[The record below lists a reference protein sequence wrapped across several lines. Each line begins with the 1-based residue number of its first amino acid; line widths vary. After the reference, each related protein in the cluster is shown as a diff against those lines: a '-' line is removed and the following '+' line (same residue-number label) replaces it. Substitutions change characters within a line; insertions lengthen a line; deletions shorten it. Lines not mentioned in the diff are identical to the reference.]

1 MPPAV
6 WRYSRKRNMFVTTTI
21 EKDQPVARTLLLW
34 CFVFFLVCPCL
45 GSAAFAQDEPPLPA
59 GLGAEPSS
67 DHDEPAL
74 PAGLAPEGKA
84 AEEPVLPPGLT
95 IETGAEQEPT
105 LPEGLSKEVT
115 EQEALEAKEPIP
127 GRLFEFSGF
136 WDARAGLRTQED
148 PHEKE
153 ASLGETRLQL
163 QAEMYS
169 DKTSATLTADLLYD
183 PVLDRHSV
191 QLEEGQ
197 GFLDLREANFVIT
210 PASLVDVK
218 AGRQILTWGTGDLIF
233 INDLFPKDWNAFFIG
248 RDEEYLKAPSDAV
261 KVSLF
266 TGLANLNIVYS
277 PRFDADRFIDGRR
290 VSYYNNALGSL
301 AGRDAVV
308 KVDKPDDWFE
318 DDEIAVRIYQNIR
331 GYELAAYGYQG
342 FWKSP
347 AGTDPS
353 SGRATFPNLWV
364 YGASMR
370 GSMFRGIGHAEFG
383 YYDSKDDQS
392 GDDPLIRNSEF
403 RILAGYEQEV
413 AKEFTVGIQYYLEH
427 MMEYDDYRRTFP
439 AGIPKADED
448 RHVFTVRLIKLLMNQ
463 NLTLSLFAFY
473 SPSDHDAYLR
483 PKIQYRIDDHWSAE
497 AGGNIFVGE
506 DEHTFFG
513 QFEKNTNVYGGVRY
527 SF

>member
-74 PAGLAPEGKA
+74 PAGLAPEGKT

-318 DDEIAVRIYQNIR
+318 DDEIAVRIYRNIR

-473 SPSDHDAYLR
+473 SPSDYDAYLR

>member
-59 GLGAEPSS
+59 GLGGEASS
-67 DHDEPAL
+67 ERNEPAL

-105 LPEGLSKEVT
+105 LPEGLT

-153 ASLGETRLQL
+153 ASLGETRLQM
-163 QAEMYS
+163 QAETYS
-169 DKTSATLTADLLYD
+169 EKTSATLTADLLYD

-318 DDEIAVRIYQNIR
+318 DDEIAVRIYRNIR

-392 GDDPLIRNSEF
+392 GDDPLIRNSEL
-403 RILAGYEQEV
+403 RILVGYEQEL

>member
-1 MPPAV
+1 M
-6 WRYSRKRNMFVTTTI
+6 
-21 EKDQPVARTLLLW
+21 ARTLLLW

-45 GSAAFAQDEPPLPA
+45 GSTAFAQDEPPLPA

-105 LPEGLSKEVT
+105 LPEGLT

-318 DDEIAVRIYQNIR
+318 DDEIAVRIYRNIR

-413 AKEFTVGIQYYLEH
+413 AKELTIGVQYYLEH
-427 MMEYDDYRRTFP
+427 IMDYDDYRRTFP